1 MALTAG
7 LGLQPQHFDAANAC
21 RAPVLSFEVHPQN
34 YMVARGP
41 RLIWLDAIR
50 AADAALEHCVQVFV
64 CPTTWPTHLIGRSRC
79 SA

>member
-50 AADAALEHCVQVFV
+50 AADAALSTVFRSLFVQL
-64 CPTTWPTHLIGRSRC
+64 PGRHT
-79 SA
+79 